1 MSVAA
6 LGAVALAGAA
16 APATARTLTI
26 NVDARDYAFS
36 LSRRSVPAGSTV
48 RFVVRNRGS
57 ATHDFVVAKKKR
69 TRMLR
74 PGQRQ
79 IITASFPR
87 KGTVRFLCSVSGHAR
102 LGMKGAIGVSVKP
115 PPPPPP
121 APPVDTSDLVSLTRV
136 GTFEQPVLVTAP
148 PGDTER
154 LFVVEHRGIVR
165 IVRDGVVL
173 PDPFLDIRE
182 QVTALGESGLL
193 SIAFTPDY
201 ATSGL
206 LYVFYNTRKGPYGD
220 LRIAEFRVASFDPD
234 RVDPSSERPVL
245 TIPKPYENHNGGMLQ
260 FGPDGKLYASIGD
273 GDPGVLNPAGAFAQ
287 RLDVLLGDIIRIEPR
302 EGDPYAVPT
311 DNPFAG
317 VAGARAEI
325 WAYGLRNPWR
335 FWIDSETNVLY
346 VPDVGST
353 SREEINVVARSG
365 RGANFGWP
373 CFEGTVV
380 FDDTATC
387 ERRHRATAGVSARG
401 RRLCRHRRRRRPRR
415 AGARA
420 LGSLPLRRPLY
431 RGDHDDRRRRRPCR
445 RFRRA
450 RHRRARSDELRR
462 RRARARLRHVP
473 PRRRLPARSA
483 RALNSA
489 TQAAPRSPSQIGVSS
504 T

>member
-6 LGAVALAGAA
+6 LGAVVLAGAA

-26 NVDARDYAFS
+26 TVDARDYAFS

-102 LGMKGAIGVSVKP
+102 LGMKGALGVSVKP
-115 PPPPPP
+115 PPPAPP

-136 GTFEQPVLVTAP
+136 GTFERPVLVTAP

-154 LFVVEHRGIVR
+154 LFVVEQRGIVR
-165 IVRDGVVL
+165 IVRDGVVV

-206 LYVFYNTRKGPYGD
+206 LYAFYNTRKGPYGD

-302 EGDPYAVPT
+302 EGDPYEVPT
-311 DNPFAG
+311 DNPFAA

-335 FWIDSETNVLY
+335 FWIDSATNVLY

-387 ERRHRATAGVSARG
+387 KGAIAPLLEYPRADGACAVIGGVVVRDERVPELSGRYLYGDLCTGVITTLAVVAGRVADSGELGIVVPELSSFGVDGLGRVYVMSLRGGVYRLDPRA
-401 RRLCRHRRRRRPRR
+401 P
-415 AGARA
+415 
-420 LGSLPLRRPLY
+420 
-431 RGDHDDRRRRRPCR
+431 
-445 RFRRA
+445 
-450 RHRRARSDELRR
+450 
-462 RRARARLRHVP
+462 
-473 PRRRLPARSA
+473 
-483 RALNSA
+483 
-489 TQAAPRSPSQIGVSS
+489 
-504 T
+504 